1 MIKLYWNVR
10 REDFMKKHIIFA
22 LLFII
27 YTFIQTSAIAKPAEV
42 GDIIYKEASKTAN
55 VINPT
60 TLNNAVGAFFPGLR
74 GTNQLVIYTPE
85 FGYRT
90 NTNEFGTEAIIVENV
105 AVQLNGAD
113 SIIPK
118 NGFVVSG
125 HGSAKKW
132 INENIV
138 EGTKVYYNPQTRV
151 ITTYLTPDSFIFN
164 AQKKIDEVN
173 SIVEYYKYNHPY
185 YNLKKTNFY
194 LGKAK
199 DLIKDAKRHPDKVQ
213 KTASLSAHAAQRAM
227 ENAIPYMG
235 DELKG
240 VWIRPTEKS
249 ASAITA
255 TLDRL
260 NNAGITNVF
269 LETYFHGK
277 TIFPSYILQ
286 KYGVTNQREEFMG
299 FDPLEIWIKEA
310 HARGMKI
317 HAWFETFYVGNT
329 PPQNEPNSI
338 LAVYPQWGN
347 KTKAKYD
354 SEIAVSSLSEH
365 NGYFIDPAN
374 PDVQT
379 FVLELA
385 EEILTKYDVDGINL
399 DYIRYPQSIDSKY
412 TGYDKSNWGYSEF
425 CREDFQ
431 LHYGVDPLDI
441 EYGTPEW
448 ELWAKY
454 RQGKITETVRAFRVL
469 TLKKG
474 KMLTAVIFPDRRKS
488 LDTKMQDWKTWS
500 LSGLVDGFTPLILT
514 CDKQT
519 ANALIKDIT
528 TNSTKNT
535 KIYAG
540 IFVPFMNGS
549 SEDMLRQI
557 HESRKLKTN
566 GIIFFDYAHFKDSYI
581 ESLKQSVCNPT
592 LEKKALENELKNAKN
607 EFSKRK

>member
-1 MIKLYWNVR
+1 
-10 REDFMKKHIIFA
+10 MKKYIVSI
-22 LLFII
+22 LVLII
-27 YTFIQTSAIAKPAEV
+27 YILGQGYTLAKPAEV
-42 GDIIYKEASKTAN
+42 GDIIYKQSSKTAN

-60 TLNNAVGAFFPGLR
+60 ALNNAAGAFFPGLR
-74 GTNQLVIYTPE
+74 GANQLVIYTPE
-85 FGYRT
+85 FGTRT
-90 NTNEFGTEAIIVENV
+90 NTNEFGSEAIVVNNI
-105 AVQLNGAD
+105 AIQLNGAD

-118 NGFVVSG
+118 DGFVISG

-164 AQKKIDEVN
+164 AQNKIDEVN
-173 SIVEYYKYNHPY
+173 SIIEYYKDNCPY
-185 YNLKKTNFY
+185 YNLKKTKFY

-199 DLIKDAKRHPDKVQ
+199 TLIKDAKKHPDKVQ

-227 ENAIPYMG
+227 ENAIPYMN

-240 VWIRPTEKS
+240 VWLRPTETTEKDIIS
-249 ASAITA
+249 TII
-255 TLDRL
+255 RL
-260 NNAGITNVF
+260 HQAGIDNIF

-286 KYGVTNQREEFMG
+286 KYGVINQREEFAG
-299 FDPLEIWIKEA
+299 FDPLQIWVKEA

-329 PPQNEPNSI
+329 PPENTPNSI

-354 SEIAVSSLSEH
+354 SELAVPSISEH

-379 FVLELA
+379 FVLEIA

-412 TGYDKSNWGYSEF
+412 TGYDKTNWGYSEF

-431 LHYGVDPLDI
+431 LRFGIDPI
-441 EYGTPEW
+441 EINYGTPEW
-448 ELWAKY
+448 EQWAKY
-454 RQGKITETVRAFRVL
+454 RQEKITQTVRAFRVL
-469 TLKKG
+469 TQKKG

-488 LDTKMQDWKTWS
+488 LDTKMQDWKAWS
-500 LSGLVDGFTPLILT
+500 QANLVDGFTPLILT

-519 ANALIKDIT
+519 ANSLIRDIT
-528 TNSTKNT
+528 TNSSKNT

-557 HESRKLKTN
+557 HESRKLKTD
-566 GIIFFDYAHFKDSYI
+566 GVIFFDYAHFKDSYI
-581 ESLKQSVCNPT
+581 DSLKQSVCNPV
-592 LEKKALENELKNAKN
+592 LEKKAIENELKNAKS
-607 EFSKRK
+607 EFSNKRK